1 MLLGRGLFPA
11 IPCSVPRARTCGMV
25 EIEEDSSSD
34 EDEKTVRIPRYG
46 DDDYVEDPVI
56 KAQQDRS
63 FAERDRIKRDFE
75 EKLFVPERAADARKY
90 ANELFQQEKF
100 EEAADAYLR
109 VLKLLPAGS
118 DNVAERA
125 TVFNNLAAVRIRQW
139 RWRDALE
146 MCAEVHKRD
155 PENAKASY
163 RKAQAY
169 RGLKEFRNALT
180 VIDEACEA
188 RKKVGLR
195 PDFEL
200 DKLRGFVEKDLK
212 KVEDIEREK
221 KEAELRA
228 ARRAENT
235 KEKREERAAA
245 ERAKAE
251 ERRAAAKAA
260 AAAAP
265 SLDELAAAAIAGGPE
280 STTTAGSTD
289 APVDAPAQGTSK
301 ARSPAES
308 HDLSGWFRRELPKHL
323 QRERGR
329 MMIMEEDG
337 WVDVTELPASQLELD
352 AAIVTSAKDGSHSLY
367 YDLSYTAICRVA
379 QFRHVEG
386 CFQFEVLCKVA
397 NVDNTTE
404 STPEDWTVDVKL
416 LNPGLRGVSRVER
429 MMREYVYP
437 RYVPHVREEVKGAL
451 LRLRDRAVALLAK
464 QAIAPVDVQ

>member
-1 MLLGRGLFPA
+1 LLLGRGLYS
-11 IPCSVPRARTCGMV
+11 CSVPRARTCGMV

-100 EEAADAYLR
+100 EEAADAYLH

-155 PENAKASY
+155 PENAKAFY

-280 STTTAGSTD
+280 STTTGSTD
-289 APVDAPAQGTSK
+289 APVDAPAQGTST
-301 ARSPAES
+301 AR
-308 HDLSGWFRRELPKHL
+308 
-323 QRERGR
+323 
-329 MMIMEEDG
+329 
-337 WVDVTELPASQLELD
+337 
-352 AAIVTSAKDGSHSLY
+352 
-367 YDLSYTAICRVA
+367 
-379 QFRHVEG
+379 
-386 CFQFEVLCKVA
+386 
-397 NVDNTTE
+397 
-404 STPEDWTVDVKL
+404 
-416 LNPGLRGVSRVER
+416 
-429 MMREYVYP
+429 
-437 RYVPHVREEVKGAL
+437 
-451 LRLRDRAVALLAK
+451 
-464 QAIAPVDVQ
+464 